1 MKSLTGKFSSA
12 RGWAVML
19 ILLFGAGLFV
29 AACGDEEVPSPT
41 TPAPP
46 PPTPTPTPPPAPEPE
61 PAPEPPTVPVGLRI
75 SASGM
80 DFIEWSWNAVEGVSG
95 YDVQYSA
102 NEAFTEEDETIART
116 AEEISYRREGL
127 EAGASAFLRVRAAA
141 GMGEERVTS
150 DWSTHVTGMTAE
162 PEPELPPAPAAPANL
177 RLKDSGFNFIEWEW
191 DEVAG
196 ADGYQS
202 EFSTDGSSFGAQA
215 AHSGVSNTSRRVANL
230 AAEAA
235 GHLRVRSYTGSGT
248 GADTV
253 RGDWSGSDRQTT
265 DEPPPAMALDAPD
278 NFESSDPDDNSIVL
292 EWDDVDDADYYEVQ
306 QREDGASSWSDASC
320 GDGGDNEVDDT
331 ECIASGLDEGTD
343 YEFRVRAIPADD
355 DDANTT
361 GGWAETDGT
370 TTGRQQIVTPGGT
383 GDLNLT
389 WAADGDSITFSWSP
403 MSGAEYEWI
412 VKQEYSDSASP
423 CGGTTF
429 DTVPDVNKGAR
440 FELDVPANA
449 EGDIRG
455 LCVRTTDK
463 DNRALSFAWGIRAP
477 EGATATQ
484 NEDNVNLK
492 DNVATALTWTD
503 LNVKT
508 PFEYEIRVAADP
520 QRDKDLI
527 LGNNATAPEMRAV
540 QAACTAGNF
549 VDQGDTDVDFTLDE
563 ITVSSGLTPYTGYVL
578 CAKLAN
584 TAGSTEWAV
593 PTAKLFTHPGQPPR
607 PSVDS
612 ARSDDTSFVWNVAV
626 RSKNNVPRQNTGY
639 TAKTIHYNVT
649 FEDTTPPQRSL
660 TTATPSAKNCED
672 AEAPEGKG
680 VWNDTTV
687 PPGSISTDGDGIVI
701 KSAEITA
708 DAGDD
713 ADTKGLDQRV
723 YVCVR
728 ATDEN
733 RNGPWNISS
742 ASTVKG
748 VPGS

>member
-12 RGWAVML
+12 RGWAVLL

-46 PPTPTPTPPPAPEPE
+46 PPTPTPTPTPPPAPEPE
-61 PAPEPPTVPVGLRI
+61 PAPEPPGVPVGLRI

-80 DFIEWSWNAVEGVSG
+80 DFIEWSWTAVEGASG

-102 NEAFTEEDETIART
+102 NEAFTDEDETIART

-141 GMGEERVTS
+141 GMGEGRVTS

-177 RLKDSGFNFIEWEW
+177 RLKERGSDFIEWEW

-215 AHSGVSNTSRRVANL
+215 SHSGVSNTSRRVANL

-253 RGDWSGSDRQTT
+253 RGDWSASDRQAT
-265 DEPPPAMALDAPD
+265 DEPPPAVALDAPD
-278 NFESSDPDDNSIVL
+278 NFESSDPDDSSIVL
-292 EWDDVDDADYYEVQ
+292 EWDEVDDADYYEVQ

-370 TTGRQQIVTPGGT
+370 TTGRAVVTTTGGT

-389 WAADGDSITFSWSP
+389 WKTGTVGGTASIIWTWEP
-403 MSGAEYEWI
+403 MSGVTYEWK
-412 VKQEYSDSASP
+412 VLEEYSDAANP
-423 CGGTTF
+423 CGGDTF
-429 DTVPDVNKGAR
+429 
-440 FELDVPANA
+440 
-449 EGDIRG
+449 
-455 LCVRTTDK
+455 
-463 DNRALSFAWGIRAP
+463 
-477 EGATATQ
+477 
-484 NEDNVNLK
+484 
-492 DNVATALTWTD
+492 
-503 LNVKT
+503 
-508 PFEYEIRVAADP
+508 
-520 QRDKDLI
+520 
-527 LGNNATAPEMRAV
+527 
-540 QAACTAGNF
+540 
-549 VDQGDTDVDFTLDE
+549 
-563 ITVSSGLTPYTGYVL
+563 
-578 CAKLAN
+578 
-584 TAGSTEWAV
+584 
-593 PTAKLFTHPGQPPR
+593 
-607 PSVDS
+607 
-612 ARSDDTSFVWNVAV
+612 
-626 RSKNNVPRQNTGY
+626 
-639 TAKTIHYNVT
+639 
-649 FEDTTPPQRSL
+649 
-660 TTATPSAKNCED
+660 
-672 AEAPEGKG
+672 
-680 VWNDTTV
+680 
-687 PPGSISTDGDGIVI
+687 
-701 KSAEITA
+701 
-708 DAGDD
+708 D
-713 ADTKGLDQRV
+713 ADTTTGAQFEVSAAAPAGGNQGPLLADRRHGQPGTFLRV
-723 YVCVR
+723 GRRHSGRRHR
-728 ATDEN
+728 A
-733 RNGPWNISS
+733 
-742 ASTVKG
+742 
-748 VPGS
+748 